1 VAERISRAKA
11 EPVEAR
17 DDEANAISK
26 GSFDAPPPAESSPR
40 ATRASRLRDD
50 PPVSAP
56 ERDLAGAL
64 HEVSN
69 ALTVVLGWIE
79 QARESNPT
87 EVLPALDIAA
97 ARARHARTIVRRAI
111 GAEVPPEES
120 AAVAVLVRDAV
131 KGLEPEAKRLGIGL
145 ETAIDPRCADVLL
158 ESGSS
163 VLQILTNLL
172 LNALSMSP
180 AGAPVRVDARLSGE
194 GEVVI
199 GVSDDGPGVAPDR
212 RATLFEAGVTTRAGG
227 AGIGLRHAAAL
238 ARKGGGSL
246 SLVKADGGARFEL
259 TWPRAPEV
267 SGRRA
272 SLPPSLR
279 VPLSGIRVLL
289 VEDDEAVVDLLDTA
303 LSARGATVVSARS
316 SAAMREALSTGSF
329 DAALVD
335 ISPIRDDV
343 VGALDAVRGSS
354 PAVRVFVISGSAS
367 NGPSL
372 PEGYPAVWIRKPFE
386 VREIVDAL
394 AAPIR

>member
-1 VAERISRAKA
+1 M
-11 EPVEAR
+11 
-17 DDEANAISK
+17 
-26 GSFDAPPPAESSPR
+26 
-40 ATRASRLRDD
+40 RDD
-50 PPVSAP
+50 PSNGAP
-56 ERDLAGAL
+56 ERDLASAL

-79 QARESNPT
+79 KAREASSA
-87 EVLPALDIAA
+87 EVPVALDIAA

-111 GAEVPPEES
+111 GADVPPEES
-120 AAVAVLVRDAV
+120 GVVSALVNDAV
-131 KGLEPEAKRLGIGL
+131 KGLLPEANRLGVKL
-145 ETAIDPRCADVLL
+145 VSWVDPKSADVTV

-172 LNALSMSP
+172 LNALAMSP
-180 AGAPVRVDARLSGE
+180 PGAPVRVDARLSGE
-194 GEVVI
+194 GEVVL
-199 GVSDDGPGVAPDR
+199 GVSDEGPGVAPDR
-212 RATLFEAGVTTRAGG
+212 RATLFDGGMTTRPGG

-238 ARKGGGSL
+238 ARKAGGSL
-246 SLVKADGGARFEL
+246 ALVKADGGARFEL

-279 VPLSGIRVLL
+279 VPLSGVRVLL
-289 VEDDEAVVDLLDTA
+289 VEDDDAVVDLLDTA
-303 LSARGATVVSARS
+303 LSARGATVVSAKS
-316 SAAMREALSTGSF
+316 SADMREALATGSF

-335 ISPIRDDV
+335 LSPIGDDV
-343 VGALDAVRGSS
+343 VGALDAVRGSGPS
-354 PAVRVFVISGSAS
+354 VRVFVISGSAS

-394 AAPIR
+394 APSIR

>member
-1 VAERISRAKA
+1 MM
-11 EPVEAR
+11 
-17 DDEANAISK
+17 
-26 GSFDAPPPAESSPR
+26 
-40 ATRASRLRDD
+40 RDD
-50 PPVSAP
+50 PSSGAP
-56 ERDLAGAL
+56 ERDLASAL

-79 QARESNPT
+79 RARDASPA
-87 EVLPALDIAA
+87 EVPAALDIAA

-111 GAEVPPEES
+111 GADVPPEES
-120 AAVAVLVRDAV
+120 AAVSALVRDAV
-131 KGLEPEAKRLGIGL
+131 KGLEPEAKRLGVEL
-145 ETAIDPRCADVLL
+145 VPAIDPRCAEVTL
-158 ESGSS
+158 ESGSI

-172 LNALSMSP
+172 LNAVSMSP
-180 AGAPVRVDARLSGE
+180 VGAPVRIDARLSGE
-194 GEVVI
+194 GEVVL
-199 GVSDDGPGVAPDR
+199 GVSDEGPGVAPDR
-212 RATLFEAGVTTRAGG
+212 RATLFDAGVTTRAGG

-238 ARKGGGSL
+238 AKKAGGSL

-259 TWPRAPEV
+259 AWPRAQAV

-279 VPLSGIRVLL
+279 VPLSGVRILL

-303 LSARGATVVSARS
+303 LSARGATVVSAKS
-316 SAAMREALSTGSF
+316 SADMRAALASGSF

-335 ISPIRDDV
+335 LSPIGDDV

-367 NGPSL
+367 NGPTL
-372 PEGYPAVWIRKPFE
+372 PDGYPAVWIRKPFE